1 MSYFLT
7 LVFTKKNGKTVEELL
22 APFDRNIKYAPY
34 VLYTK
39 EQAIA
44 KIRKDIEA
52 CANGWYAEYLAD
64 PKIYEKNCDNKA
76 HLDYIKN
83 EFPKRLNW
91 TDDECYEEMKSRFDE
106 DMVKP
111 NGDLLSTYNPNA
123 KWDYYT
129 ISGIWD
135 KCLHVN
141 KTQVNKALAKNVNW
155 EGCIP
160 VAFITPT
167 GEWHENNK
175 EDWWTEEGKRNWETE
190 FKRFISNLSEDIM
203 VTVVDCHM

>member
-1 MSYFLT
+1 
-7 LVFTKKNGKTVEELL
+7 
-22 APFDRNIKYAPY
+22 
-34 VLYTK
+34 
-39 EQAIA
+39 
-44 KIRKDIEA
+44 
-52 CANGWYAEYLAD
+52 
-64 PKIYEKNCDNKA
+64 
-76 HLDYIKN
+76 
-83 EFPKRLNW
+83 
-91 TDDECYEEMKSRFDE
+91 MKSRFEE

-129 ISGIWD
+129 IGGAWD
-135 KCLHVN
+135 KCLHTD
-141 KTQVNKALAKNVNW
+141 KTQVNKAFAKKVNW

-175 EDWWTEEGKRNWETE
+175 EGWWTEEGKRNWKIE
-190 FKRFISNLSEDIM
+190 FERFLSSLDEDIM